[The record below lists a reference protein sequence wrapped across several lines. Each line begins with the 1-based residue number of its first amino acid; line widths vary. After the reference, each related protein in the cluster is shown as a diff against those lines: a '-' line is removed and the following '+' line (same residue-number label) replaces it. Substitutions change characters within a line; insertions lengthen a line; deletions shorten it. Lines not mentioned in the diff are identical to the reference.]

1 MPFVPQTAV
10 GTSLRVL
17 IPAISHFAISG
28 FKPENWKK
36 ISTTIQIELSFFKKN
51 AVLLACAE

>member
-1 MPFVPQTAV
+1 MPFVPQTGV

-17 IPAISHFAISG
+17 IPEISHFAISG

-36 ISTTIQIELSFFKKN
+36 ILITILIEFSFFKKN